1 MDRNT
6 VTGLILIGL
15 LLTVFAIFNKPS
27 EEDQRKI
34 REKQR
39 KEQEKKDAAAR
50 AKAEK
55 VQKEKESKTIQG
67 NWITK
72 LDDEGNPVPADSGM
86 VVLTDTTGTLGDTI
100 VPMEMVPT
108 PKKEKTADI
117 AEAESSENKKPRTI
131 VKDSLLTLES
141 DKLIVE
147 FNAKGGTVASV
158 KLKEFES
165 YRDYAKNDKK
175 ISALTLFES
184 GDAVNEL
191 VITKNGRKFTT
202 GSLAFDVAKY
212 DSLGKRIVF
221 EYKGKDEELIRFSYS
236 LTDGQYDLGYDIK
249 IKGYGG
255 KVSPQ
260 NVLLSW
266 QTKFRQTEKLM
277 SEQRRVSTVCYNYKD
292 EGFSYLSEVSNDAE
306 KAEDDIE
313 WVSFKQS
320 YFSSFLHPERP
331 FAKSRSRMAIGT
343 FSEGSKEDGMY
354 IKKYKAKMNLGFSN
368 TDDASLHMDWY
379 FGPNDYDVLASYDS
393 DYDEVLNY
401 GWGIF
406 RWINLYAVQPLFNLL
421 QSWGLAIGIAILFL
435 TVILKLLL
443 MPIQWKM
450 YTSSAKMRILKPEID
465 ELNKKYPEKE
475 DAMKKQQEMMALY
488 RESGA
493 SPLAGCVPML
503 IQMPILLAVFRFFP
517 STFDLRQKSF
527 LWAEDL
533 SSYDS
538 IAKLGF
544 EIPFYGD
551 HVSLFTLLMAGTT
564 LIYTV
569 INQSNMTTPQQPGMP
584 NMKYIMYFF
593 PIMMIFFFNNYSS
606 GLSYYYFIST
616 LSSILIMIAIKK
628 FFVDEEK
635 LKAKMVARKAAAK
648 SDNGGKGKKKSKFQE
663 RLEQMQKAQAEQ
675 QKARNQAKKKK

>member
-6 VTGLILIGL
+6 VTGLVLIGL
-15 LLTVFAIFNKPS
+15 LLTVFAIFNQPS
-27 EEDQRKI
+27 EEEQRKME
-34 REKQR
+34 EKAR
-39 KEQEKKDAAAR
+39 KERE
-50 AKAEK
+50 AKAA
-55 VQKEKESKTIQG
+55 KEKEKEAKENEEKQAKTIEG
-67 NWITK
+67 NWVEK
-72 LDDEGNPVPADSGM
+72 LDEKGNPVPADSGFVWM
-86 VVLTDTTGTLGDTI
+86 KDTTGVQKDSLFALT
-100 VPMEMVPT
+100 VPSKEEMNSD
-108 PKKEKTADI
+108 KKEKA
-117 AEAESSENKKPRTI
+117 AI

-141 DKLIVE
+141 DKLLVT

-158 KLKEFES
+158 MLKDFES
-165 YRDYAKNDKK
+165 YQDFAKNDGK
-175 ISALTLFES
+175 IAGLTLFQP
-184 GDAVNEL
+184 GDATNEL
-191 VITKNGRKFTT
+191 ILVKDGKKMLT
-202 GSLAFDVAKY
+202 SYMAFDIAEY
-212 DSLGKRIVF
+212 DSDAKKIVF
-221 EYKGKDEELIRFSYS
+221 EHKGEGDEMIRFSYQ
-236 LTDGQYDLGYDIK
+236 LKDGQYDLGYDIN

-260 NVLLSW
+260 NVLLQW
-266 QTKFRQTEKLM
+266 KAKFRQTERLM

-292 EGFSYLSEVSNDAE
+292 EGFSYLSEVTSDSEA
-306 KAEDDIE
+306 AEDDME
-313 WVSFKQS
+313 WVNFKQS
-320 YFSSFLHPERP
+320 YFSSFLHPEKP
-331 FAKSRSRMAIGT
+331 FAK
-343 FSEGSKEDGMY
+343 EGSKFS
-354 IKKYKAKMNLGFSN
+354 IKSYDEGDEENETHIKGYKAKVNLGLSN
-368 TDDASLHMDWY
+368 TDDASIHMDWY
-379 FGPNDYDVLASYDS
+379 FGPNDYDVLASYDA
-393 DYDEVLNY
+393 DYDEILNY

-421 QSWGLAIGIAILFL
+421 QSSGLAIGIAILLL
-435 TVILKLLL
+435 TILLKLVL

-475 DAMKKQQEMMALY
+475 DAMKKQQEMMTLY

-517 STFDLRQKSF
+517 STFDLRQKGF

-538 IAKLGF
+538 IAQLGF
-544 EIPFYGD
+544 DIPFYGD

-564 LIYTV
+564 LIYTI
-569 INQSNMTTPQQPGMP
+569 INSGNMSTPQQPGMP

-616 LSSILIMIAIKK
+616 LSSILIMIAIKR

-635 LKAKMVARKAAAK
+635 LKAKMQARKAAA
-648 SDNGGKGKKKSKFQE
+648 SAGNGKGGKKKSKFQE
-663 RLEQMQKAQAEQ
+663 RLEQMQKAQQEQ
-675 QKARNQAKKKK
+675 LKARNEAKKNKK

>member
-6 VTGLILIGL
+6 VTGLVLIGL
-15 LLTVFAIFNKPS
+15 LLTVFAIFNQPS
-27 EEDQRKI
+27 EEEQRKME
-34 REKQR
+34 EKAR
-39 KEQEKKDAAAR
+39 KEKEAKAEKER

-55 VQKEKESKTIQG
+55 AAKEKEAKTLQG
-67 NWITK
+67 NWIAK
-72 LDDEGNPVPADSGM
+72 LDDEGNPAPADSGM
-86 VVLTDTTGTLGDTI
+86 VVYIDTTVSPVRDTMI
-100 VPMEMVPT
+100 PLEMAPVAMVT
-108 PKKEKTADI
+108 TSNETDSLNTEVSTAQ
-117 AEAESSENKKPRTI
+117 KPQ

-141 DKLIVE
+141 NRLVVE

-158 KLKEFES
+158 KLKNFES
-165 YRDYAKNDKK
+165 YQDFAKKK
-175 ISALTLFES
+175 KGSKPAGLTLFQP
-184 GDAVNEL
+184 GDATNEL
-191 VITKNGRKFTT
+191 IITKNGRKFTT
-202 GSLAFDVAKY
+202 SRLPFKVATY
-212 DSLGKRIVF
+212 DPEAKKIVF
-221 EYKGKDEELIRFSYS
+221 EYRGEDKELIRFSYQ
-236 LTDGQYDLGYDIK
+236 LKDDQYDLGYDIN

-277 SEQRRVSTVCYNYKD
+277 SEQRRVSTVCYNYKE
-292 EGFSYLSEVSNDAE
+292 EGFSYLSEVSNDSE

-313 WVSFKQS
+313 WVNFKQS
-320 YFSSFLHPERP
+320 YFSSFLHPEKP
-331 FAKSRSRMAIGT
+331 FAKEGSRLAVGT
-343 FSEGSKEDGMY
+343 FSEGSKEFDTH
-354 IKKYKAKMNLGFSN
+354 IKKYKAKVNLGLSN
-368 TDDASLHMDWY
+368 TDDASIHMDWY
-379 FGPNDYDVLASYDS
+379 FGPNDYNVLAAYDA
-393 DYDEVLNY
+393 DYDEILNY

-406 RWINLYAVQPLFNLL
+406 RWINLYAVQPLFELL

-435 TVILKLLL
+435 TIILKLVL

-475 DAMKKQQEMMALY
+475 DAMKKQQEMMTLY

-538 IAKLGF
+538 IATLGF
-544 EIPFYGD
+544 DIPFYGD

-569 INQSNMTTPQQPGMP
+569 INSSNMSTPQQPGMP

-616 LSSILIMIAIKK
+616 LASILIMISIKR

-635 LKAKMVARKAAAK
+635 LKAKMAARKAAAA
-648 SDNGGKGKKKSKFQE
+648 DNGKGGKKKSKFQE

-675 QKARNQAKKKK
+675 QKARKKGKK

>member
-15 LLTVFAIFNKPS
+15 LLTVFAIFNQPS
-27 EEDQRKI
+27 EEDQKKM
-34 REKQR
+34 REKER

-55 VQKEKESKTIQG
+55 EKKEKEAKTLEG
-67 NWITK
+67 NWIAK
-72 LDDEGNPVPADSGM
+72 LDDEGNPAPADSGM
-86 VVLTDTTGTLGDTI
+86 VVYMDTTVTPVKDTI
-100 VPMEMVPT
+100 VSAEMIVVAP
-108 PKKEKTADI
+108 KEKSADM
-117 AEAESSENKKPRTI
+117 AKGGTSQGKPRAE

-141 DKLIVE
+141 DKLIVQ

-158 KLKEFES
+158 LLKEFES
-165 YRDYAKNDKK
+165 YRDFAKNDGK
-175 ISALTLFES
+175 ISGLTLFEA

-191 VITKNGRKFTT
+191 IITKNGRKFTT
-202 GSLAFDVAKY
+202 GGLAFDVAEY
-212 DSLGKRIVF
+212 DSIGKRIVF
-221 EYKGKDEELIRFSYS
+221 EYRGQDDELIRFSYG
-236 LTDGQYDLGYDIK
+236 LKDGRYDLGYDIK

-266 QTKFRQTEKLM
+266 QTKFRQTERLM
-277 SEQRRVSTVCYNYKD
+277 SEQRRVSTVCYNYKE
-292 EGFSYLSEVSNDAE
+292 EGFSYLSEVSSDSE

-313 WVSFKQS
+313 WVNFKQS

-331 FAKSRSRMAIGT
+331 FEKSGSRLAVGT
-343 FSEGSKEDGMY
+343 FNEGSKDGGIY
-354 IKKYKAKMNLGFSN
+354 IKKYKAKVNLGLSN

-393 DYDEVLNY
+393 DYDEILNY

-406 RWINLYAVQPLFNLL
+406 RWINLYAVQPLFNIL

-435 TVILKLLL
+435 TIILKLVL

-475 DAMKKQQEMMALY
+475 DAMKKQQEMMTLY

-538 IAKLGF
+538 IATLGF

-564 LIYTV
+564 LIYTM
-569 INQSNMTTPQQPGMP
+569 INQGNMATPQQPGMP

-616 LSSILIMIAIKK
+616 LSSILIMIAIKR

-635 LKAKMVARKAAAK
+635 LKAKMAARKAAAQ
-648 SDNGGKGKKKSKFQE
+648 SGNGKGKKKSKFQE

-675 QKARNQAKKKK
+675 QKARNQARKKK

>member
-6 VTGLILIGL
+6 VTGLVLIGL
-15 LLTVFAIFNKPS
+15 LLTVFAVFNQPS
-27 EEDQRKI
+27 EEEQRKMKENA
-34 REKQR
+34 EKIQA
-39 KEQEKKDAAAR
+39 EKDAKAK

-55 VQKEKESKTIQG
+55 ENKEKEVKTLQG
-67 NWITK
+67 NWIAK
-72 LDDEGNPVPADSGM
+72 LDDEGNPAPADSGM
-86 VVLTDTTGTLGDTI
+86 VVYSDTTVSPVVDTI
-100 VPMEMVPT
+100 IPIAMAPVE
-108 PKKEKTADI
+108 KEKTADV
-117 AEAESSENKKPRTI
+117 AEAGTSENKKPRVE

-141 DKLIVE
+141 DKLLVT

-158 KLKEFES
+158 MLKEFES
-165 YRDYAKNDKK
+165 YKDFAKNDGK
-175 ISALTLFES
+175 ISGLTMFEP
-184 GDAVNEL
+184 GDATNEL
-191 VITKNGRKFTT
+191 VFTKDGKPQKT
-202 GSLAFDVAKY
+202 SYMAFEIAEY
-212 DSLGKRIVF
+212 NPEAKRIVF
-221 EYKGKDEELIRFSYS
+221 ERKGEGKELIRFTYQ
-236 LTDGQYDLGYDIK
+236 LKDGQYDLGYDIN

-260 NVLLSW
+260 NVLLQW
-266 QTKFRQTEKLM
+266 KAKFRQTERLM

-292 EGFSYLSEVSNDAE
+292 EGFTYLSEVTSDSE
-306 KAEDDIE
+306 SPEDDLE
-313 WVSFKQS
+313 WVNFKQS
-320 YFSSFLHPERP
+320 YFSSFLHPEKP
-331 FAKSRSRMAIGT
+331 FEK
-343 FSEGSKEDGMY
+343 EGSKLS
-354 IKKYKAKMNLGFSN
+354 IKAYDEGDEENDTHIKGYKAKVNLGLSN
-368 TDDASLHMDWY
+368 TDDASIHMDWY

-406 RWINLYAVQPLFNLL
+406 RWINLYAVQPLFNIL
-421 QSWGLAIGIAILFL
+421 QSWGLAIGIAILLL
-435 TVILKLLL
+435 TIILKLVL

-450 YTSSAKMRILKPEID
+450 FTSSAKMRILKPEID

-475 DAMKKQQEMMALY
+475 DAMKKQQEMMTLY

-493 SPLAGCVPML
+493 SPLSGCVPML

-538 IAKLGF
+538 IATLGF

-564 LIYTV
+564 LIYTI
-569 INQSNMTTPQQPGMP
+569 INSGNMSTPQQPGMP

-616 LSSILIMIAIKK
+616 LSSILIMLAIKR

-635 LKAKMVARKAAAK
+635 LKAKMVARKAAASGENGK
-648 SDNGGKGKKKSKFQE
+648 GGKKKKSKFQE
-663 RLEQMQKAQAEQ
+663 RLEQMQKAQMEQ
-675 QKARNQAKKKK
+675 QKAKKNKK